1 MGGHCY
7 AAIGPLP
14 ENQAHI
20 PMQLY
25 WPEGKLNMMEKID
38 QLQTTLPI
46 AVQDNLMLDYIEN
59 ANVSSAGGQRTI
71 NDKIDALSS
80 YVEDMQAK
88 MDALSNGIESKVDAS
103 SNHLRDKVDAVE
115 NKMDVLSNSV
125 DSKVNDIEIKVDEL
139 KDMMTKLIGMMAN

>member
-1 MGGHCY
+1 
-7 AAIGPLP
+7 
-14 ENQAHI
+14 
-20 PMQLY
+20 
-25 WPEGKLNMMEKID
+25 MMEKID
-38 QLQTTLPI
+38 QLQTALPI

-115 NKMDVLSNSV
+115 NKMDVLSNDVRDKVNAV
-125 DSKVNDIEIKVDEL
+125 DGKVNDIEIKVDAVQVELKEL